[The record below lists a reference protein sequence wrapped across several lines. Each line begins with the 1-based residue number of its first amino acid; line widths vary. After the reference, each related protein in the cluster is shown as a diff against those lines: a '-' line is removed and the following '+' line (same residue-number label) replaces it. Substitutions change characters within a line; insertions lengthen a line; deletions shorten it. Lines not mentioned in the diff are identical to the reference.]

1 MAYDA
6 ARRVTV
12 LFGGTAGLFEAL
24 DDTWALGGRTWQQL
38 G

>member
-12 LFGGTAGLFEAL
+12 LFGGTTGSFDAL
-24 DDTWALGGRTWQQL
+24 DDTWVLGRTSWRQL

>member
-1 MAYDA
+1 MVYDG

-12 LFGGTAGLFEAL
+12 LFGGTPGQFEVL
-24 DDTWALGGRTWQQL
+24 DDTWIFGRRSWRQV